1 MNQSIQEQLSVL
13 MDGELGRDETR
24 FLLKRIAVDADS
36 TARWT
41 RYHLARETL
50 RRQAFGG
57 PLAAG
62 FADGVMARIEVEP
75 AAAHVRRRHGATW
88 ARWGA
93 GGAIAA
99 SVAVASLMLTRPAVD
114 QPSAGIASADM
125 AAAVPTPV
133 RTGGPQGAPISA
145 APAAATLQSD
155 FRPPLLAA
163 PKAVDAVPAAFGN
176 EYGQSIA
183 IDPRLQTYLIRH
195 YQSAGGVGQQAVVP
209 YVLLAA
215 PVREAAAPQSGAA
228 PQNR

>member
-24 FLLKRIAVDADS
+24 FLLKRIGGDVESA
-36 TARWT
+36 ARWS

-50 RRQAFGG
+50 RRQAFGA

-75 AAAHVRRRHGATW
+75 GVAHVRRRHGATW
-88 ARWGA
+88 MRWGA

-99 SVAVASLMLTRPAVD
+99 SVAVASLMLTRPAVEE
-114 QPSAGIASADM
+114 PSAGIA
-125 AAAVPTPV
+125 AAAPTPI

-163 PKAVDAVPAAFGN
+163 PKAVDAAPVAFGN
-176 EYGQSIA
+176 DFGQSIA

-209 YVLLAA
+209 YVLLGA
-215 PVREAAAPQSGAA
+215 PVREAAAPQAGTA

>member
-24 FLLKRIAVDADS
+24 FLLKRVETDAEL
-36 TARWT
+36 TTRWT
-41 RYHLARETL
+41 RYHLAREAL

-62 FADGVMARIEVEP
+62 FADGVMARIEAEP
-75 AAAHVRRRHGATW
+75 GVAHVRRRHGATW
-88 ARWGA
+88 LRWGA

-99 SVAVASLMLTRPAVD
+99 SVAVASLMLTQPAVEE
-114 QPSAGIASADM
+114 PSTDV
-125 AAAVPTPV
+125 AAAVPTPI
-133 RTGGPQGAPISA
+133 RTGGLQGAPISA

-163 PKAVDAVPAAFGN
+163 PRAVEAAPAAFGN
-176 EYGQSIA
+176 DFGQSIA

-215 PVREAAAPQSGAA
+215 PVREAAAQQAGAA

>member
-24 FLLKRIAVDADS
+24 FLLKRIESDAES
-36 TARWT
+36 AARWA

-50 RRQAFGG
+50 RRQAVGG
-57 PLAAG
+57 PLAVG
-62 FADGVMARIEVEP
+62 FADGVMARIDAEP
-75 AAAHVRRRHGATW
+75 SVAHVRRRHGTTW
-88 ARWGA
+88 LRWGT

-99 SVAVASLMLTRPAVD
+99 SVAVASLMLTHPAVEE
-114 QPSAGIASADM
+114 QPSADV
-125 AAAVPTPV
+125 AAAVPAPI
-133 RTGGPQGAPISA
+133 RSGGLQDAPISA

-163 PKAVDAVPAAFGN
+163 PKVVEVMPAAFGN
-176 EYGQSIA
+176 DFGQSIA

-209 YVLLAA
+209 YVLLGA
-215 PVREAAAPQSGAA
+215 PVREASAPQAGVA